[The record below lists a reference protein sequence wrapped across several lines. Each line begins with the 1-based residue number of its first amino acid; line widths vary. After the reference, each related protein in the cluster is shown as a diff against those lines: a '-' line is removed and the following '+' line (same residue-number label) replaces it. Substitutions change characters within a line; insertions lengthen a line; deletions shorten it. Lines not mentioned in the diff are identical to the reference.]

1 MRPSVLHRSWIRL
14 TVHCRCECE
23 CEWYLYMFV
32 HTCVQKDRHIP
43 PSSNWCC
50 RASVKT
56 PLVAPVSRWR
66 GADVFHINP
75 LYHSFFYA
83 IIHSSSCFISVTWS
97 FWIFLFHFKTELC
110 HSPVWRIW
118 CHAQKSIN
126 PSPRHHKLQSSS
138 ANGGRRRPC
147 LRERFGFYGPSRLT
161 ALRQW
166 DHINSTLSAAAVC
179 LNNTVWTVLE
189 MTLWMWVTRYKTKVS
204 EPYFPQQMR
213 LWGAAAVRGNCCPH
227 DIYPQRELKY
237 DHPWC
242 VCWGGFCSVN
252 WTMSENVSLVCLELS
267 WKKELWWCH
276 QRFW

>member
-1 MRPSVLHRSWIRL
+1 MNVSVNGTLS
-14 TVHCRCECE
+14 
-23 CEWYLYMFV
+23 V
-32 HTCVQKDRHIP
+32 HTCVQKDSHIP

-213 LWGAAAVRGNCCPH
+213 LWGAAGVRGNCCPH

-242 VCWGGFCSVN
+242 VCGGGGGVLQRKLDDVRECFTGLFRVKLEKR
-252 WTMSENVSLVCLELS
+252 TLMMSSKILIIELQ
-267 WKKELWWCH
+267 KTPLWCICAV
-276 QRFW
+276 